1 MKKEKIIFA
10 DPDQEY
16 LNFLEGMVVP
26 DLENDADIVMI
37 SELSY
42 FQKYVNLLEKEDLL
56 FVWKEWAQE
65 LGQIKNDHIILIG
78 DSEESEKDLFIMPR
92 SWNERVIKEQ
102 IRVLRTRVQKQE
114 KGAKETKT
122 LLVYSPVGG
131 SGVSAAARESAEYL
145 AERGEKVFFIGA
157 DTWQDYRRMIDQR
170 LDETAEIFFAAG
182 QKGGFS
188 VWKQWICHENFD
200 LIPPFRQS
208 YVCLG
213 LNLDFFRKIE
223 KEVRESGLY
232 DWIVFEVDHAYNGGL
247 TQWMAD
253 ADKILLIVRQGEK
266 WNTIIPVMKKSM
278 AVIPREKFCFVYNF
292 FESGDTEEDKAR
304 QFGWDG
310 EIFLGRHGQTQ
321 KEWEVWRKRLGEAL
335 CE

>member
-26 DLENDADIVMI
+26 YLESDTEIVMI
-37 SELSY
+37 SEFSY
-42 FQKYVNLLEKEDLL
+42 FQKYTNILEKEDLL

-65 LGQIKNDHIILIG
+65 VGEIKNDHVILIG
-78 DSEESEKDLFIMPR
+78 DTEESEKNLFTMPH
-92 SWNERVIKEQ
+92 SWDERAIKEQ
-102 IRVLRTRVQKQE
+102 IHVLRTKIQKQE
-114 KGAKETKT
+114 KEAKETKT
-122 LLVYSPVGG
+122 LLIYSPIGG

-157 DTWQDYRRMIDQR
+157 DTWQDCRKMVEKR
-170 LDETAEIFFAAG
+170 LDETAEVFFAAG

-188 VWKQWICHENFD
+188 AWKQWICHKNFD
-200 LIPPFRQS
+200 LLPPFQQS

-223 KEVRESGLY
+223 KEVQMSGRY
-232 DWIVFEVDHAYNGGL
+232 DWIVVEMDHAYDERL
-247 TQWMAD
+247 AQWMAD
-253 ADKILLIVRQGEK
+253 ADKILLIIRPGEK
-266 WNTIIPVMKKSM
+266 WEALIPVMKKSM
-278 AVIPREKFCFVYNF
+278 ALIPREKFCFVYNF
-292 FESGDTEEDKAR
+292 FESSDMEEDKAR

-310 EIFLGRHGQTQ
+310 EIFLGAHGQTK
-321 KEWEVWRKRLGEAL
+321 KEWEVWRKRLGEVL